1 MAEIKISG
9 LQNRDAKHLKKHLDR
24 SMEDDAESGWG
35 LLKGVTVTMTLD
47 EEPGASDGKQ

>member
-9 LQNRDAKHLKKHLDR
+9 LQNIDAKHLKKQFDR
-24 SMEDDAESGWG
+24 LMEDDAESGLD
-35 LLKGVTVTMTLD
+35 LLKGVTITMTLD